1 MFYYFN
7 QPCTASFPIGLV
19 KTESDFIVRSDE
31 TGLERW
37 MLVVAVVTDP
47 PDSKETDFGSS
58 DQEAS
63 GVVLVSCHGN
73 VFLQLF
79 LVTLVTR

>member
-1 MFYYFN
+1 MWGRYFITSTSLA
-7 QPCTASFPIGLV
+7 PAFPIGLV

-63 GVVLVSCHGN
+63 GVVLVPCHVMEMCSYN
-73 VFLQLF
+73 YFW
-79 LVTLVTR
+79 